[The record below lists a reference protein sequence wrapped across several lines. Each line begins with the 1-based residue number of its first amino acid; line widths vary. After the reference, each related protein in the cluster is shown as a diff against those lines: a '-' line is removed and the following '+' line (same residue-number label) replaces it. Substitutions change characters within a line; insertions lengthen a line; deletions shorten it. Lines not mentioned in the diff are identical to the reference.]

1 MKRKIFLAALMALFI
16 GGANAQEE
24 KEKTTFKFY
33 GFVRNYACYD
43 TRESY
48 TSNSEQFYYM
58 PKNVNE
64 DDAGNDLNAQDNIML
79 LSITTRLG
87 LNISGP
93 NFLGAKTSAKIE
105 SDFAGFGTSNTVLRI
120 RQAYAKMDWKHN
132 SVLVGQAWHP
142 MMGDMMPD
150 VFSLET
156 GAPFT
161 PFSRTPMVR
170 YDYNNSGVTLT
181 AAALY
186 QFQYTSYG
194 PKDPAKGD
202 YTSTGSFD
210 YARNAVVPEIYLQAM
225 YKNGG
230 FQAGVGIDML
240 TIKPR
245 QSYAVTETTKET
257 YYVPAHDETGAPI
270 LDSNG
275 AATFVPV
282 EKSTT
287 DTKTYK
293 CNEAPVLG
301 FTPTIFMSYKADRW
315 GIKGRATYAQNAAH
329 LSMISGYAVTDIN
342 SENGE
347 QEYTPLESV
356 SGWIDA
362 TYKVP
367 LKRGNLQ
374 FCCFAG
380 YTKNLG
386 CSKQIVDNIIYMRGE
401 KGMDYM
407 WRVAPSVL
415 YTHNAMQIGIEYNPT
430 TVAYGTHEGDYKMSN
445 SSTVTNHRIC
455 AMLKYNF

>member
-1 MKRKIFLAALMALFI
+1 MKKTLFIAALMSMFI
-16 GGANAQEE
+16 GGAKAQE
-24 KEKTTFKFY
+24 KFNFKFY

-43 TRESY
+43 TRESL

-58 PKNVNE
+58 PKDVKP
-64 DDAGNDLNAQDNIML
+64 DADGNDLNAQPNMML

-87 LNISGP
+87 LNITGP
-93 NFLGAKTSAKIE
+93 EFLGAKTSAKIE

-120 RQAYAKMDWKHN
+120 RQAYAKMNWEHN
-132 SVLVGQAWHP
+132 ALLVGQAWHP

-161 PFSRTPMVR
+161 PFSRSPQVR
-170 YDYNNSGVTLT
+170 YDYVNKGVTLT
-181 AAALY
+181 ATALY

-194 PKDPAKGD
+194 PDGA
-202 YTSTGSFD
+202 SFN
-210 YARNAVVPEIYLQAM
+210 YARNAVVPEVYLQAM

-230 FQAGVGIDML
+230 FQIGAGVDML

-245 QSYAVTETTKET
+245 QSYSWTVMENSQIYTEDGTPAADENGQPVFESKE
-257 YYVPAHDETGAPI
+257 V
-270 LDSNG
+270 
-275 AATFVPV
+275 
-282 EKSTT
+282 
-287 DTKTYK
+287 TKTYK
-293 CNEAPVLG
+293 CGSKDIFLSI
-301 FTPTIFMSYKADRW
+301 TPTVFASYKGKNW

-329 LSMISGYAVTDIN
+329 LSMISGYGVTAIN
-342 SENGE
+342 QENGE
-347 QEYTPLESV
+347 WEYTPLESV

-367 LKRGNLQ
+367 LEKGNLQ

-386 CSKQIVDNIIYMRGE
+386 CEKEIVGDIYMRGE
-401 KGMDYM
+401 KNMDYM
-407 WRVAPSVL
+407 WRVAPSIL
-415 YTHNAMQIGIEYNPT
+415 YTHNAMQIGVEYNPT
-430 TVAYGTHEGDYKMSN
+430 TVGYGKHDGDYKMYN
-445 SSTVTNHRIC
+445 PRPVTNHRIC